1 MKRKIVA
8 NILITFGIILMCV
21 AVALSVIATNK
32 QDIIGGADFHTFAF
46 VFFRESRGIY
56 FLLAVFGVVSIAASV
71 IIRLLNRKNG
81 M

>member
-21 AVALSVIATNK
+21 AVALSVI
-32 QDIIGGADFHTFAF
+32 GGADFHTFAF
-46 VFFRESRGIY
+46 VFFRESSGIY